1 MNILRVITVHSLL
14 ADIVDEQELATG
26 KRQEGVVFA
35 IGFFSSKFVGA
46 FAYLIAGPFLDLI
59 GLQAGAQPGEVSST
73 VIWGLGLIIGPGLAI
88 IMLLPMW
95 MSYKV
100 NMSHAR
106 HLEVR
111 QALSQREQA
120 TESDDSAPLQE

>member
-1 MNILRVITVHSLL
+1 M
-14 ADIVDEQELATG
+14 DEQELATG

-46 FAYLIAGPFLDLI
+46 FEYLIAGPFLDLI

-100 NMSHAR
+100 NMSYAS

-120 TESDDSAPLQE
+120 TESDDSAPVQE